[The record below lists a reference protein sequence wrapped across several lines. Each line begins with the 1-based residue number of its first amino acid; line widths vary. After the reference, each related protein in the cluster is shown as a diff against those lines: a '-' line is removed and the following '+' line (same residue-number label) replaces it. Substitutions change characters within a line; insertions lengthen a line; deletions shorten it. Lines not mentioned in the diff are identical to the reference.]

1 MIPIDKVIKVREAKI
16 KRLENK
22 MKKEDDILLDL
33 YHELEYFKEMRVR
46 INKEEKMKNNI
57 SGTSQ
62 DLIDKE
68 DL

>member
-1 MIPIDKVIKVREAKI
+1 MIPIDKVIQVREAKI

-22 MKKEDDILLDL
+22 MKKEDAILLDL

-46 INKEEKMKNNI
+46 INKEEKMKPKAC
-57 SGTSQ
+57 SQ

>member
-22 MKKEDDILLDL
+22 MKKEDDTLLDL

-46 INKEEKMKNNI
+46 II
-57 SGTSQ
+57 
-62 DLIDKE
+62 KE

>member
-22 MKKEDDILLDL
+22 MKKEDAILLDL

-46 INKEEKMKNNI
+46 INKEEKMKPKAC
-57 SGTSQ
+57 SQ

>member
-46 INKEEKMKNNI
+46 INKEEKMKPKAC
-57 SGTSQ
+57 SQ

>member
-1 MIPIDKVIKVREAKI
+1 MIPIDKIIQVREAKI

-22 MKKEDDILLDL
+22 MKKEDAILLDL

-46 INKEEKMKNNI
+46 INKEEKMKPKAC
-57 SGTSQ
+57 SQ

>member
-46 INKEEKMKNNI
+46 IIKEEKMKPKAC
-57 SGTSQ
+57 SQ

>member
-46 INKEEKMKNNI
+46 II
-57 SGTSQ
+57 T
-62 DLIDKE
+62 E

>member
-1 MIPIDKVIKVREAKI
+1 MIPIDKVIQVREAKI

-46 INKEEKMKNNI
+46 IIKEEKMKPKAC
-57 SGTSQ
+57 SH
-62 DLIDKE
+62 DLIDTE

>member
-22 MKKEDDILLDL
+22 MKKEDAILLDL

-46 INKEEKMKNNI
+46 IIKEEKMKPKAC
-57 SGTSQ
+57 SQ

>member
-1 MIPIDKVIKVREAKI
+1 MIPIDKIIQIREAKI

-46 INKEEKMKNNI
+46 INKEEKMKPKAC
-57 SGTSQ
+57 SQ
-62 DLIDKE
+62 DLVDKE

>member
-46 INKEEKMKNNI
+46 IIKEEKMKNNI

>member
-22 MKKEDDILLDL
+22 MKKEDAILLDL

-46 INKEEKMKNNI
+46 INKEEKMKPKAC
-57 SGTSQ
+57 SH
-62 DLIDKE
+62 DLIDTE

>member
-1 MIPIDKVIKVREAKI
+1 MIPIDKVIQVREAKI

-46 INKEEKMKNNI
+46 INKEEKMKPKAC
-57 SGTSQ
+57 SQ

>member
-1 MIPIDKVIKVREAKI
+1 MIPIDKVIQVREAKI

-22 MKKEDDILLDL
+22 MKKEDTILLDL

-46 INKEEKMKNNI
+46 IIKEEKMKPKAC
-57 SGTSQ
+57 SH
-62 DLIDKE
+62 DLIDTE

>member
-22 MKKEDDILLDL
+22 MKKEDAILLDL

-46 INKEEKMKNNI
+46 II
-57 SGTSQ
+57 
-62 DLIDKE
+62 KE

>member
-1 MIPIDKVIKVREAKI
+1 MIPIDKVIQVREAKI

-22 MKKEDDILLDL
+22 MKKEDAILLDL

-46 INKEEKMKNNI
+46 INKEEKMEPKAC
-57 SGTSQ
+57 SQ

>member
-1 MIPIDKVIKVREAKI
+1 MIPIDKVIQVREAKI

-22 MKKEDDILLDL
+22 MKKEDAILLDL

-46 INKEEKMKNNI
+46 IIKEEKMKPKAC
-57 SGTSQ
+57 SQ

>member
-1 MIPIDKVIKVREAKI
+1 MIPIDKVIQVREAKI

-46 INKEEKMKNNI
+46 IIKEEKMKPKAC
-57 SGTSQ
+57 SQ

>member
-1 MIPIDKVIKVREAKI
+1 MIPIDKVIKVREVKI

-22 MKKEDDILLDL
+22 MKKEDAILLDL

-46 INKEEKMKNNI
+46 IIKEEKMKPKAC
-57 SGTSQ
+57 SQ